1 MSYNMDD
8 FFHGKTGNGMSNFT
22 IEEIEAAK
30 KRQKK
35 HGGTFLEN
43 LEKVAP
49 GKRTAAA
56 SMDFNSLKNGSSPSG
71 AAPSIDDITASI
83 QKLNASIARDF
94 AQLNSEVAAQT
105 SAVQDLYPASSAP
118 DAVINSQAT
127 SEPTAEELT
136 PDSAF
141 EKFAGVTDV
150 LKEKVF
156 GQDDFLKKLNIA
168 FKRPFVS
175 ERDDNDALNSIYIN
189 GPACT
194 GKHYALTT
202 LIDELANRKLLKN
215 NHITTM
221 NLSLYPT
228 STEEKLFLQDLY
240 SALQRD
246 SQVIVFENYENCHIS
261 MLTRISD
268 LVSTGECKLSER
280 YVMQNGQLIN
290 VSNAFAGNTVGS
302 FEAKG
307 KYLVFI
313 STRNVEKLANVMG
326 APFINSLGDICTSS
340 ELSTEAIQQVADIHE
355 KQLIEKGKKQLGLD
369 LTMEDSFKEYC
380 VAQTSKGRGLKGVLN
395 TYGDTLRALSE
406 LRLEKDDL
414 ASAVTLK
421 TNEDGSPVF
430 VTGEEE
436 LLLSNYLPNSYSG
449 ELESVKAE
457 METIVGLKEVK
468 EYINGL
474 EEYFGVQKRRR
485 EAGLKAGEVN
495 KHMIFTGNPGT
506 GKTTIARI
514 VSKYLKAI
522 GVLSGGQLV
531 EVSRADLVGRYV
543 GHTAPLVNQVI
554 KSALGG
560 VLFIDEA
567 YSLHRGKDDN
577 FGLEAIDTLVKGI
590 EDNRDDLIVILA
602 GYSKEMEEFL
612 ESNSGLKSRFP
623 NIIDFPDY
631 TGEELLAIAKLTAK
645 GKGYAIDEEAEKPL
659 LDFFNYVQATRAMD
673 AGNGR
678 LVRNKIEEA
687 ILNQSRRLVAEPDA
701 DMSLLVEMDFA
712 LDE

>member
-8 FFHGKTGNGMSNFT
+8 FFHGTAGQGMSNFT
-22 IEEIEAAK
+22 LEEIEAAK

-35 HGGTFLEN
+35 HGGTFLDN
-43 LEKVAP
+43 LDKVAP
-49 GKRTAAA
+49 GKRAKAAT
-56 SMDFNSLKNGSSPSG
+56 MDFDSLNKGP
-71 AAPSIDDITASI
+71 APSLDEITASI
-83 QKLNASIARDF
+83 HELNASIARDF
-94 AQLNSEVAAQT
+94 AKLSGSDA
-105 SAVQDLYPASSAP
+105 SADAFTASAP
-118 DAVINSQAT
+118 TVSPQTISAP
-127 SEPTAEELT
+127 EPVEEELT
-136 PDSAF
+136 PGAAL
-141 EKFAGVTDV
+141 EKFAGLTDV
-150 LKEKVF
+150 LKEKVY
-156 GQDDFLKKLNIA
+156 GQDDFLKKLTIA

-189 GPACT
+189 GPACS
-194 GKHYALTT
+194 GKHFALTT
-202 LIDELANRKLLKN
+202 IMDELANRKIIKN
-215 NHITTM
+215 NNITTM
-221 NLSLYPT
+221 DLSLYPT

-240 SALQRD
+240 SALQ
-246 SQVIVFENYENCHIS
+246 SNSSVIVFENYENCHIS
-261 MLTRISD
+261 LLSRISD
-268 LVSTGECKLSER
+268 LVATGECKLSDR

-302 FEAKG
+302 FEAKD
-307 KYLVFI
+307 KYLIFI

-326 APFINSLGDICTSS
+326 APFINSLGDICTTS
-340 ELSTEAIQQVADIHE
+340 ELSEEAIRQVAEIHE
-355 KQLIEKGKKQLGLD
+355 KQLLEKGKKQLGLE
-369 LTMEDSFKEYC
+369 LTLDDSYREYC
-380 VAQTSKGRGLKGVLN
+380 QAQTSKGRGLKGVLN
-395 TYGDTLRALSE
+395 AYGDTLRALSE
-406 LRLEKDDL
+406 MRLEKDDL
-414 ASAVTLK
+414 PEAIQLK
-421 TNEDGSPVF
+421 TNEDGSPIIVA
-430 VTGEEE
+430 GEEE
-436 LLLSNYLPNSYSG
+436 ILLSSYLPNSYSG

-457 METIVGLKEVK
+457 MESIVGLKEVK

-645 GKGYAIDEEAEKPL
+645 GKGYSIDAAAEQPL